1 MGFSFIM
8 KRCLYVEKLK
18 RKLYYKHLEIHGNT
32 NSGQILTLLTG
43 SGIQPFMKSVDEHI
57 LRATKEIIVKF
68 IEMGRLSP
76 SSVHESFKDIYKTV
90 HDTVKKNLDPP
101 QDASSGPPKS

>member
-1 MGFSFIM
+1 M
-8 KRCLYVEKLK
+8 KCCLYVEKLK
-18 RKLYYKHLEIHGNT
+18 RKLYYKHLETHGNT
-32 NSGQILTLLTG
+32 NSVQILTLSNG
-43 SGIQPFMKSVDEHI
+43 SGIQPFMKSVEEHI

-76 SSVHESFKDIYKTV
+76 SNVHESFKDIYKTV
-90 HDTVKKNLDPP
+90 NDTVKKNLDPP